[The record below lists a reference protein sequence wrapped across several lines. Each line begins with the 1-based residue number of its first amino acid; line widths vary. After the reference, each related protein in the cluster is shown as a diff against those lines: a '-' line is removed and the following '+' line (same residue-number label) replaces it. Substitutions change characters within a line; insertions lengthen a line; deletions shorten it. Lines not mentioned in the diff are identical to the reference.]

1 MRLRGGLVCFGVPG
15 AAPAGAAAAHITL
28 QQRCFSAGASSAG
41 AVSLRR
47 GGSPVPPAGAGTG
60 VGAGGEAGFPAT
72 GCSWGRGCS
81 SERGRW
87 SLAAARCRLR
97 SARVWWV
104 FSRAGSVA
112 VTTTP
117 SSVFLEQR
125 AMPLRCGGSSGGS
138 ADVNP
143 AGTCQSRGG
152 GGGEKKREQR
162 VTALAMLWLG
172 LGGGRTLSQIPGD
185 SRPSGGGAQRP
196 SAGPR
201 PRCRGARRVARRWLR
216 AHVPSGKGWCAPRR

>member
-152 GGGEKKREQR
+152 GGRRKKEG
-162 VTALAMLWLG
+162 TARHRPGDAVVG
-172 LGGGRTLSQIPGD
+172 AGGRTDPQPNPWRLTAKRRRSSASVCRSSSSLSRCSARCQTMA
-185 SRPSGGGAQRP
+185 SRSCSFR
-196 SAGPR
+196 
-201 PRCRGARRVARRWLR
+201 
-216 AHVPSGKGWCAPRR
+216 